1 MEEVLATTAV
11 AIAAFVST
19 NVDNLFILIGF
30 LSAPGQRAWAVF
42 TGFVAA
48 FIAILLLGFAASIGA
63 DFAPGRYASMLG
75 VIPIA
80 FGMFGLVGLLRGAA
94 PEGAVAPPTATGTI
108 AVAGVTLANG
118 SDSLAVF
125 VSLLAETDDPF
136 SYLVVGVAGLLALVW
151 CGLAHWMVRH
161 DTLGALLERVAPRI
175 LPFVLIAVGVYIL
188 LDTNTDTWLPA
199 PGGWR
204 GRGS

>member
-1 MEEVLATTAV
+1 MASPPENPWNRLLQFSTIGLEMGLSVVLG
-11 AIAAFVST
+11 
-19 NVDNLFILIGF
+19 LLIGNY
-30 LSAPGQRAWAVF
+30 LDRWLN
-42 TGFVAA
+42 TGPWMLVLF
-48 FIAILLLGFAASIGA
+48 LLLGFAASIGA

-188 LDTNTDTWLPA
+188 LDTDTDTWLPA
-199 PGGWR
+199 PGG
-204 GRGS
+204 